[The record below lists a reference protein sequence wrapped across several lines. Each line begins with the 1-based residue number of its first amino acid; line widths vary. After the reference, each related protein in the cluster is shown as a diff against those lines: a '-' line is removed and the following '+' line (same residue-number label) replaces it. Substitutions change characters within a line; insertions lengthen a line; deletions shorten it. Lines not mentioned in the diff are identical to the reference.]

1 MKENNNELEGLGKKQ
16 KVFIMLQQI
25 DWTGC
30 IISFEPP
37 HEKACLGGHLT
48 GSDTNRPVHA
58 GNS

>member
-1 MKENNNELEGLGKKQ
+1 MKENNNGLEGLGKKQ

-37 HEKACLGGHLT
+37 HEK
-48 GSDTNRPVHA
+48 RPVL
-58 GNS
+58 GVILPGPTQTGLYM